1 MLLPPSAVSCS
12 FCGCCTR
19 QYGIRAL
26 FWCDPGGQALPRST
40 ICVTLFDGLV
50 LETSGIILLESQA
63 VWVYFTSG
71 SLYKD
76 IPECEHVSHI
86 HKTVVSGRFKIAG
99 PAVVDTGLFNS
110 FLTWRPRWIL
120 YFASYGKAVIENS
133 SVYVVVIAIHHCT
146 DLILRVQFH
155 WTVTFFPKVVCCL
168 LTILRLDF

>member
-1 MLLPPSAVSCS
+1 MILEYFIYILFDHILETLFYTLTCYYLLQLLAVVSVAAARDNMEYVHC
-12 FCGCCTR
+12 FDVTLAAKLC
-19 QYGIRAL
+19 
-26 FWCDPGGQALPRST
+26 PGLLY
-40 ICVTLFDGLV
+40 VTLFDGLV

-110 FLTWRPRWIL
+110 FLT
-120 YFASYGKAVIENS
+120 
-133 SVYVVVIAIHHCT
+133 
-146 DLILRVQFH
+146 
-155 WTVTFFPKVVCCL
+155 
-168 LTILRLDF
+168 